1 MVATEAVNNAD
12 KVAGSV
18 VATEAVNNADKVVVA
33 KVVET
38 NLVLNL
44 RPSKPRPTPAFS
56 NTMLAPVLRPPW
68 PKRAWR
74 SVALS
79 SRAATS

>member
-18 VATEAVNNADKVVVA
+18 VATEAVNNAGTVVKA

-44 RPSKPRPTPAFS
+44 RPSKPRPTLAFS
-56 NTMLAPVLRPPW
+56 NTMRAPVLRPPW
-68 PKRAWR
+68 RKRASS
-74 SVALS
+74 SVAS
-79 SRAATS
+79 RSRAVTS